1 MVIGVTKSIAGV
13 QIRLTAVSDLVRMA
27 QYGKDKLFVDYDNQA
42 DVLYVNFGK
51 PQKADDAVQGKD
63 GIIRR
68 KKRNKIV
75 GLTILNASRFVH

>member
-1 MVIGVTKSIAGV
+1 MVIGVTKSIARV

-68 KKRNKIV
+68 KKGIK
-75 GLTILNASRFVH
+75 S